1 MLRRTLEIVIVP
13 RKISSHRVILS
24 WPSLDHLPILAKPV
38 NLLDN
43 KFRLRNLIV
52 RHTNTIIKSNV
63 TTSYK
68 YVFLNHG
75 CTFVHP
81 ADVPYTET

>member
-24 WPSLDHLPILAKPV
+24 WPSLDHLPILAQPV
-38 NLLDN
+38 SLLDN

-63 TTSYK
+63 TSYK
-68 YVFLNHG
+68 YVFLNHSW
-75 CTFVHP
+75 TSVHP
-81 ADVPYTET
+81 ADVSYTET